1 MKAGA
6 EGCGCFP
13 TGRHYPGIAHL
24 LRTVVRGL
32 LDEVAAD
39 APWNELEIAMLDV
52 ETTGRDAGIDRVIE
66 LGIVVGRGGVVV
78 ERKNW
83 LINPGIPIPAQ
94 ATEVHGIK
102 DEDLKD
108 APTFGAIAQ
117 DIAQALMGRVPAAY
131 NANFDKTFVL
141 SEFARLGATA
151 PIAGAERPPP
161 GLRRDIEWIDP
172 LVWARELQSGE
183 RSRSLG
189 DVAARLGIELEAAH
203 RASSD
208 AEAALKVLWAL
219 GQDPRVPRGYGALVQ
234 EQRRLAFAQADERR
248 MWRKS

>member
-32 LDEVAAD
+32 ADEIAAD
-39 APWNELEIAMLDV
+39 APWNEIEIALLDV
-52 ETTGRDAGIDRVIE
+52 ETTGRDAGVDRVIE

-102 DEDLKD
+102 DEDVKD
-108 APTFGAIAQ
+108 APGFGAVARE
-117 DIAQALMGRVPAAY
+117 IAQALHGRVPAAY
-131 NANFDKTFVL
+131 NANFDKTFLL
-141 SEFARLGATA
+141 SEFARLGAAAAT
-151 PIAGAERPPP
+151 AERPAP

-172 LVWARELQSGE
+172 LVWAREVQSDE
-183 RSRSLG
+183 RSRALG
-189 DVAARLGIELEAAH
+189 DVAARLGIELETAH

-208 AEAALKVLWAL
+208 AEAALRVLWAL
-219 GQDPRVPRGYGALVQ
+219 GVDARVPRAYAALIQ
-234 EQRRLAFAQADERR
+234 EQRRLSFAQADERR
-248 MWRKS
+248 MWRKF